1 MSPPPRTR
9 WSTELETELETA
21 NIEALVATE
30 AAGYATAAE
39 LAALENARDEWIATL
54 RRFLIETDEMLER
67 AAHISGEERDQVLAD
82 LNDEKRRLKASLRR
96 LTGEGDSAADEKPV
110 GEETVDEPLLQA
122 SWMPGHVVLW
132 AGGPGV
138 EAASSEELDELVREA
153 GGATVAWERRKDVPL
168 PNGQRAAA
176 LSAPVDGA
184 LGWLVGVGSGQL
196 AAGVDA
202 VCRAGASR
210 LVAPATVP
218 IARTRGDVSEAV
230 LAGLNGT
237 PFPAAARPA
246 TDIADELKR
255 WAAPVTGDGRVNLV
269 VRLDAPEQD

>member
-138 EAASSEELDELVREA
+138 EPASTEELDELVREA

-196 AAGVDA
+196 AAD
-202 VCRAGASR
+202 GALSLR
-210 LVAPATVP
+210 WLGEVALWATQLVAQGRMVPTLHRVGAAGSGQGTVKFGV
-218 IARTRGDVSEAV
+218 RWV
-230 LAGLNGT
+230 
-237 PFPAAARPA
+237 PAAIDAEHLRELAR
-246 TDIADELKR
+246 R
-255 WAAPVTGDGRVNLV
+255 M
-269 VRLDAPEQD
+269 